1 MLLWLL
7 LIQTFLGY
15 NNYLTQL
22 PIICFKPY
30 KTMLNMKEPYEIK
43 RTYIQ
48 YVKT

>member
-30 KTMLNMKEPYEIK
+30 NKTMLNIKEPYEIR

-48 YVKT
+48 